1 MEGFL
6 ALPLPAQIALG
17 IVALIQLALLITS
30 LVLLSRWP
38 ERQLAGVPRL
48 GWVVI
53 VLLGSL
59 VGTLLFLFMYA
70 RARTALAQRRAW
82 EKQRAA
88 GAGTHTAGTQTAGTH
103 TAAAL
108 GTTQGAAQAP
118 ATQAASASETVRE
131 LYG

>member
-1 MEGFL
+1 MEDFL
-6 ALPLPAQIALG
+6 ALPAAAQIALG

-70 RARTALAQRRAW
+70 RARKALAQRQAW
-82 EKQRAA
+82 EERRAGGA
-88 GAGTHTAGTQTAGTH
+88 PGVTGAGTQAPGTR
-103 TAAAL
+103 AA
-108 GTTQGAAQAP
+108 AAQAP
-118 ATQAASASETVRE
+118 ATQAANASGTVRE

>member
-1 MEGFL
+1 MEDFL
-6 ALPLPAQIALG
+6 ALPAAAQIALG

-70 RARTALAQRRAW
+70 RARKALAQRRAW
-82 EKQRAA
+82 EERRAGGA
-88 GAGTHTAGTQTAGTH
+88 TGVTGAGTQEPGTR
-103 TAAAL
+103 AA
-108 GTTQGAAQAP
+108 AAQAP
-118 ATQAASASETVRE
+118 ATQAANASETVRE

>member
-1 MEGFL
+1 MEDFL
-6 ALPLPAQIALG
+6 ALPVPAQIALG
-17 IVALIQLALLITS
+17 IVALIQLSLLITS

-59 VGTLLFLFMYA
+59 VGTLLFLFMYVRANKSLRERHVWEEQSAAA
-70 RARTALAQRRAW
+70 RVL
-82 EKQRAA
+82 
-88 GAGTHTAGTQTAGTH
+88 GTQAS
-103 TAAAL
+103 A
-108 GTTQGAAQAP
+108 TQAPATQAP
-118 ATQAASASETVRE
+118 ATQAANASETVRE

>member
-1 MEGFL
+1 MEDFL
-6 ALPLPAQIALG
+6 ALPAAAQIALG
-17 IVALIQLALLITS
+17 IVALIQLTLLITS

-59 VGTLLFLFMYA
+59 VGTSLFLFMYV
-70 RARTALAQRRAW
+70 RVRKALAQRQAW
-82 EKQRAA
+82 EERRVT
-88 GAGTHTAGTQTAGTH
+88 GAGRQ
-103 TAAAL
+103 AA
-108 GTTQGAAQAP
+108 AP
-118 ATQAASASETVRE
+118 ATQPANVSETVRE

>member
-1 MEGFL
+1 MEDFL
-6 ALPLPAQIALG
+6 ALPAAAQIALG

-70 RARTALAQRRAW
+70 RANKSLRERHVW
-82 EKQRAA
+82 EKQSAA
-88 GAGTHTAGTQTAGTH
+88 ARVLGTQAPGTQ
-103 TAAAL
+103 AAAS
-108 GTTQGAAQAP
+108 TAQAP
-118 ATQAASASETVRE
+118 ATQAANASETVRE